1 MIKRLLLALSEN
13 ERIHAFVLRQRMA
26 RRAARR
32 FVAGETLDE
41 ALGVVDLLAAEG
53 YFLSLNLLGENT
65 TSPQEARAATE
76 AYTEAATRLRGRPVD
91 CYISVKL
98 TQLGLDLDTD
108 LAADNLRRLLE
119 ATRADGRF
127 VRVDMEHSPHI
138 DRTLEVITRLKA
150 EGYDALGAVIQAY
163 LYRSEDDVD
172 RLLKLGI
179 PIRLCKGAYAEPS
192 TIAYPHKRDVDANFI
207 RLQQRLLRDSVSH
220 AIATHD
226 ERLIQAAVSQVEKEG
241 IPRGHCEFQFI
252 YGIRRDLQ
260 ERLLRGGYRV
270 RIYVPYG
277 THWYPYLMRRMA
289 ERPANLAFILRNL
302 LRG

>member
-1 MIKRLLLALSEN
+1 MIRQLLLALSEN
-13 ERIHAFVLRQRMA
+13 ERVHAFVLRQRMA

-41 ALGVVDLLAAEG
+41 ALGVVDRLAAEG
-53 YFLSLNLLGENT
+53 YSLSLNLLGEKT
-65 TSPQEARAATE
+65 TSPQEARAATDVY
-76 AYTEAATRLRGRPVD
+76 AEAATRLRGRPVD

-127 VRVDMEHSPHI
+127 VRVDMEHSPYI
-138 DRTLEVITRLKA
+138 DRTLEIITRLKA

-179 PIRLCKGAYAEPS
+179 PIRLCKGAYAEPP
-192 TIAYPHKRDVDANFI
+192 TVAYPHKRDVDANFI
-207 RLQQRLLRDSVSH
+207 RIQQRLLRDSVSH

-241 IPRGHCEFQFI
+241 IPRDRCEFQFI

-260 ERLLRGGYRV
+260 ERLHRGGHRV

>member
-1 MIKRLLLALSEN
+1 MIRRVLLALSAN
-13 ERIHAFVLRQRMA
+13 DRVHAFVLRQGMA

-41 ALGVVDLLAAEG
+41 ALGVVDRLAAEG
-53 YFLSLNLLGENT
+53 YLLSLNLLGEKT
-65 TSPQEARAATE
+65 TSPQEARAAAD
-76 AYTEAATRLRGRPVD
+76 AYAEVATRLRGRPVD

-108 LAADNLRRLLE
+108 LAADNLRRVIE
-119 ATRADGRF
+119 AARADGRF
-127 VRVDMEHSPHI
+127 VRVDMEHSPYV
-138 DRTLEVITRLKA
+138 DRTLEIVTRLKA
-150 EGYDALGAVIQAY
+150 EGNDALGAVIQAY
-163 LYRSEDDVD
+163 LYRSGDDVD
-172 RLLKLGI
+172 RLLGLRV

-192 TIAYPHKRDVDANFI
+192 TAAYPRKRDVDANFI
-207 RLQQRLLRDSVSH
+207 RLQQRLLRDPVCH

-226 ERLIQAAVSQVEKEG
+226 ERLIQAAISLVESEG
-241 IPRGHCEFQFI
+241 IPRDRYEFQMI

-260 ERLLRGGYRV
+260 ARLLRGGHRV
-270 RIYVPYG
+270 RIYVPFG

-289 ERPANLAFILRNL
+289 ERPANLAFVLRNL